1 MPVHVYF
8 KRNSERWGILDFLNK
23 STEEPFR
30 LKIDTYL
37 KSLELI
43 MNSEQGKR
51 CDKAKLLYDDYKKAS
66 KDLFAESVEIC
77 GVANRNLLDCSSFKN
92 S

>member
-1 MPVHVYF
+1 MPIYVYF
-8 KRNSERWGILDFLNK
+8 KRNSKHWSILDFLNK
-23 STEEPFR
+23 STEEPFK

-43 MNSEQGKR
+43 MNSEQEKR

-66 KDLFAESVEIC
+66 KNLFAESVKIC
-77 GVANRNLLDCSSFKN
+77 GVAD
-92 S
+92 